1 MTERWEPA
9 HNLPGYEVSTLGRVR
24 TNPDDPDAP
33 GPVARRESRVLA
45 RYVTPDGMWQVS
57 GYRDGRGVSIS
68 IAPLVARTFIGP
80 RPSGYYTHHED
91 GDKSNNAVVNLS
103 YRYSGN
109 LTLGRKRHKP
119 DPDSRKGAS
128 VVTDAMAEQIRV
140 FAGTDNEAADAFRV
154 ALPLVYLIRA
164 GKPWRFE

>member
-33 GPVARRESRVLA
+33 GPVARSEPRVL
-45 RYVTPDGMWQVS
+45 RQGVTGDGHWYVC
-57 GYRDGRGVSIS
+57 GYRHGVPAR
-68 IAPLVARTFIGP
+68 IAVGPLVARTFIGP
-80 RPSGYYTHHED
+80 RPHGYYASHED
-91 GDKSNNAVVNLS
+91 GDKSNNAASNLS
-103 YRYSGN
+103 YRYCGN
-109 LTLGRKRHKP
+109 LALGRARHKP